1 MDIHDP
7 PGKGVDSS
15 SSVVPAPH
23 TPQRTMEISKLT
35 EQHLVNS
42 FTCMENEGWCR
53 LVDSFTLLKVAVTKT
68 PELDKIMAAQC
79 SKSNNQA
86 LARIQALNFDTLGPL
101 TELLEMINKEEDEIT
116 SEPGGS
122 RSGVCSYPSGQYIS
136 QMSMLCQSTQRVQ

>member
-86 LARIQALNFDTLGPL
+86 LARIQALNFDTFGPL
-101 TELLEMINKEEDEIT
+101 TELLEMINKEEGEIT
-116 SEPGGS
+116 TEPGGS
-122 RSGVCSYPSGQYIS
+122 MQWSLQLPFWAIHFPRC
-136 QMSMLCQSTQRVQ
+136 